1 MIDSVSCTQ
10 KGAQFDIETLIER
23 RRERKAVDE
32 VELRAHSKCN
42 AMIDDDIRSLVVVV
56 AAAGGGSKDAAITG
70 GAQ

>member
-23 RRERKAVDE
+23 REREAVDE

>member
-1 MIDSVSCTQ
+1 M
-10 KGAQFDIETLIER
+10 
-23 RRERKAVDE
+23 DE

-56 AAAGGGSKDAAITG
+56 AAAGGGAKDAAITG